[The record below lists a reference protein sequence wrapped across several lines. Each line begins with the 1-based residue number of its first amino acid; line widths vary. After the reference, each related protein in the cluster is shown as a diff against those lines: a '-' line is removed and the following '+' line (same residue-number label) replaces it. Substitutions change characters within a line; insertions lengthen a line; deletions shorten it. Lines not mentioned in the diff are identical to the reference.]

1 MQHKHVNQP
10 FHQKFRTPFGNKS
23 PKTFFTPL
31 HKRPSMG
38 TLCQEDIY
46 RQYARIA
53 NAVFHHTYLEVE
65 SQDYFPSMTNLSST
79 VQ

>member
-1 MQHKHVNQP
+1 MNHFTKSLGHHLGISP
-10 FHQKFRTPFGNKS
+10 QKP
-23 PKTFFTPL
+23 FFTPL
-31 HKRPSMG
+31 HKRPPMG

-65 SQDYFPSMTNLSST
+65 SQDYFPNMTNLSST